1 MLVSNA
7 RIVKTSIDLNVQIS
21 MDVGT
26 AASSQGKL
34 DGGSCQNYGPFLGTL
49 NTRCRIILGTQKGTL
64 ILTTTHGLAGHTRES
79 FGSCLGRAGTPKLK
93 RLSKVTPPMQAI

>member
-49 NTRCRIILGTQKGTL
+49 NTRCRIILRTKKGTL
-64 ILTTTHGLAGHTRES
+64 ILTTTHVIVSFLLYCYCLQGLLCRVHKGCNRALE
-79 FGSCLGRAGTPKLK
+79 GSGFR
-93 RLSKVTPPMQAI
+93 V